1 MIWYEVTVKQFF
13 FVLIKSFESQRILEL
28 LSLCSSMNFQWQL
41 KIQCQVQKRTEVS
54 TVSKTVRCSLA
65 MHCSIQSTNCW
76 DVIEF
81 QMYNIFV
88 LCTLFLCFPLFLR
101 CMIFLFFA
109 LFFLMYFCAFA
120 VFFLRCIIFL
130 CFALFYD
137 VFTREYFIWRRKW
150 AKELSNTQDAPL
162 KNERHIISLI
172 CLLLK
177 CIFLGSLLENEMKDG
192 RM

>member
-65 MHCSIQSTNCW
+65 MHFSIQTTNCW

-109 LFFLMYFCAFA
+109 LFFFDVFLCFCSFFSLMYNIFVLCT
-120 VFFLRCIIFL
+120 FLRCI
-130 CFALFYD
+130 YQR
-137 VFTREYFIWRRKW
+137 VFHM
-150 AKELSNTQDAPL
+150 KEEMG
-162 KNERHIISLI
+162 ERI
-172 CLLLK
+172 K
-177 CIFLGSLLENEMKDG
+177 
-192 RM
+192 